1 MDAWEKTR
9 VLLVVSA
16 VAAVALILTAIGALI
31 TAPRNAPGVPLEA
44 TGTPT
49 LTPTRASTVG
59 VELLGGGVA
68 GGEGNAM
75 SVAPWPAGQPCPA
88 WLPAGW

>member
-16 VAAVALILTAIGALI
+16 VAAVALILTAIAALI
-31 TAPRNAPGVPLEA
+31 TAPRNVPGVPLEA

-49 LTPTRASTVG
+49 PTPTRASTAGVG
-59 VELLGGGVA
+59 LLGGGVA
-68 GGEGNAM
+68 GGEGKAK
-75 SVAPWPAGQPCPA
+75 SVAQWLAGQPGSAWPPA
-88 WLPAGW
+88 SW